1 VLKSGDPDHDT
12 PGMNRRAQ
20 QGFTL
25 IELAIVVLVIGV
37 LASMAMVATG
47 RMARQDD
54 VGEAALIV
62 AGAFK
67 TARERAMQEGT
78 NYLVFFRQED
88 NCADGRDPILD
99 VVKDVDGSMTVSGP
113 DEVTP
118 VALSGDLGCEV
129 KAFDPDSGVFPGLTL
144 PVEDLAYMA
153 ALGLPKLP
161 PVAASGTGSEGEGE
175 GKSGCSSSSTSFSS
189 VTEKGATFAPASG
202 GSGDPVVMFTARGVP
217 VHPDTPTD
225 WGSGAGGYYLTN
237 GEKVLGVLVA
247 PSGKVRVRAYHP
259 ETGRWI

>member
-1 VLKSGDPDHDT
+1 
-12 PGMNRRAQ
+12 
-20 QGFTL
+20 
-25 IELAIVVLVIGV
+25 
-37 LASMAMVATG
+37 
-47 RMARQDD
+47 MARQDD

-118 VALSGDLGCEV
+118 VALSGDLGCE
-129 KAFDPDSGVFPGLTL
+129 G
-144 PVEDLAYMA
+144 
-153 ALGLPKLP
+153 
-161 PVAASGTGSEGEGE
+161 EGEGE